1 MVTRTFVTILASALI
16 LIGVAA
22 PAAAQNG
29 YSFSDAARSA
39 TAYSRATVR
48 PQMAC
53 RDLLGMT
60 DPDMSIVS
68 AEIIPA
74 ADGVPEHCRVNG
86 LLVPEI
92 RFQVNLPAYWNRR
105 FYMNGNG
112 GFAGESPEAPNRAAL
127 RATALRHG
135 FVSATTNTGH
145 DAAQEPL
152 ATFAERNYQKV
163 VDYAFRAVH
172 LTAVTVED
180 ARHALLRPHGDLFV
194 LGRLLHRRPA
204 GAHGSAALP
213 GRLRRRGGRRAR
225 AELHRHADTRALARA
240 ALEGAGVTLDTLKIV
255 ADRVY
260 AKCDGSR
267 RPGGRHH
274 RRPAALPLRSREGPA
289 HLRGR
294 SERSDLRDDRPGRG
308 AEEDVRRRRQ
318 QWRAVLPRSA
328 GRCGED
334 RDPALRVA
342 AGRQRLGPLARGGGR
357 HQAAAAGLSRV
368 VHEVHRVRQGWT
380 RAGTGRPSTSTRTPP
395 GWPTRAGCS
404 TRPIPISASSAAAAA
419 SC

>member
-1 MVTRTFVTILASALI
+1 MISRALVTVLVLALTV
-16 LIGVAA
+16 IGVAA

-29 YSFSDAARSA
+29 YSFSDAARSV

-86 LLVPEI
+86 LLAPEI

-152 ATFAERNYQKV
+152 GDVRRAELSEGRRLRLPR
-163 VDYAFRAVH
+163 RAPH
-172 LTAVTVED
+172 RRD
-180 ARHALLRPHGDLFV
+180 RQDPRHPLLRSPGDLFV

-204 GAHGSAALP
+204 GADGSPALP

-225 AELHRHADTRALARA
+225 AEFRRHADPRALARA
-240 ALEGAGVTLDTLKIV
+240 RARGGARHARD
-255 ADRVY
+255 AEDRRRRRLRQVRR
-260 AKCDGSR
+260 SR

-274 RRPAALPLRSREGPA
+274 RRSPALPVRSGEGSARLRRRREQ
-289 HLRGR
+289 RR
-294 SERSDLRDDRPGRG
+294 LRDDGPGAC

-318 QWRAVLPRSA
+318 QWRAVLPRPA
-328 GRCGED
+328 GRRREG
-334 RDPALRVA
+334 RHPALRTAA
-342 AGRQRLGPLARGGGR
+342 AGQRLGPMARR
-357 HQAAAAGLSRV
+357 PRRDEAAAAGLSRV
-368 VHEVHRVRQGWT
+368 VHEVHRVRQGGSDLGLEDV
-380 RAGTGRPSTSTRTPP
+380 RLRQGSRP
-395 GWPTRAGCS
+395 GWPTRARCS
-404 TRPIPISASSAAAAA
+404 TPPIPISASSAAAAA
-419 SC
+419 SS